1 MDNERRKPKILVKVP
16 GSITE
21 MRPIEACI
29 ILFYFFFNM
38 CVHLFVSYS
47 FLHISPYS
55 LCHMIAIGS

>member
-21 MRPIEACI
+21 MRPIEALYSF
-29 ILFYFFFNM
+29 ILLFFNM